1 MTTGIAVLNFGEP
14 ATPDREA
21 VTAYLERIF
30 LANMDIEGET
40 TPAAARERARSL
52 AERRAPGLVE
62 EYEAIDGSPL
72 NAHAE
77 RQADRLETELRD
89 RGYDV
94 RTYRGYQFTEPFVA
108 ETAEAAHGDGVE
120 RLVGLPVY
128 PLCGPS
134 TTVQS
139 LEMLSDAVDDLEWD
153 VEYHEL
159 TGYHTHPAYARLRAD
174 AIRRTLDRHGLEL
187 GESTRLVFSAH
198 GTPTYY
204 LEEGSRYVQYVEE
217 YCEIVAGMLGSP
229 PYDLGYQNH
238 ANRDVGWTQPDV
250 EAVVESTGADRL
262 VVDPASFM
270 HEQSETL
277 SELDVELREEAEAC
291 GVDLYRVPVPYD
303 DERFVGLLGD
313 LVEPFLAGFDPDY
326 YGLQQCTCRGAPG
339 AMCLN
344 ARRNEQTAGRDE

>member
-14 ATPDREA
+14 ATPDRDA
-21 VTAYLERIF
+21 VTDYLERIF
-30 LANMDIEGET
+30 LANMDVEGET
-40 TPAAARERARSL
+40 TPEAARERARSL
-52 AERRAPGLVE
+52 AERRAPGLTE
-62 EYEAIDGSPL
+62 EYAEIDGSPL

-77 RQADRLETELRD
+77 RQADLLEADLRD

-94 RTYRGYQFTEPFVA
+94 RTYLGYQFTEPFVA
-108 ETAEAAHGDGVE
+108 DAAEAARTDGVD

-139 LEMLSDAVDDLEWD
+139 LEKLSSAVADLDWD
-153 VEYHEL
+153 VAYHEI
-159 TGYHTHPAYARLRAD
+159 TGYHTHSAYARLRAD
-174 AIRRTLDRHGLEL
+174 AIRRTLARHGLEL
-187 GESTRLVFSAH
+187 GEETRLVFSAH

-204 LEEGSRYVQYVEE
+204 LDEGSRYVQYVEE
-217 YCEIVAGMLGSP
+217 YCEMVAAMLGNP

-238 ANRDVGWTQPDV
+238 ANRDVEWTRPDV
-250 EAVVESTGADRL
+250 ETVVEETAAERL
-262 VVDPASFM
+262 VVDPTSFM

-277 SELDVELREEAEAC
+277 SELDVELREEAEAR
-291 GVDLYRVPVPYD
+291 GVDLHRVPVPYD

-313 LVEPFLAGFDPDY
+313 LVEPFVAGFDPDY
-326 YGLQQCTCRGAPG
+326 YGLRRCTCRDAPE

-344 ARRNEQTAGRDE
+344 ARRHR